1 MMRAPGLRALALLAL
16 LALALGASGTQGAE
30 PARPGKAAIATPHP
44 LATRAGMEVLQAGG
58 NAFDAAVAVSAALG
72 VVEPYGSGLG
82 GGGFWLLH
90 RAEDGFQVMVDGRET
105 APGAAHRDMFL
116 NEDGQPV
123 PALSQNTMLAAGIP
137 GLPAALVHLSS
148 QYGRL
153 PLGTALA
160 PAIRYAEDG
169 FEVYP
174 RLLMGLRFK
183 RAQMLKS
190 PAAAQVFLP
199 DGELPELGSVLRQP
213 DLARTLRRLV
223 ERGAE
228 GFYAGP
234 VAEALVAAVRAEGG
248 IWTLEDLAEYR
259 IVEREPV
266 VTRYRDA
273 RIVAAALPSS
283 GGVVLA
289 TVLNIL
295 NGYDLSSLSAEDA
308 THLVIEAMRRG
319 YRDRALYL
327 GDPDF
332 VDVPVDQLTHP
343 LYAAGLR
350 AGIRLD
356 RALPSAMLPG
366 IGSEPEGTQTTH
378 FSVMDADGNRV
389 GATQSLNFWY
399 GTGLMAAGTG
409 VLLNNEMDDFSAKPG
424 VPDGFQ
430 LVTAQAN
437 SIEPRKRMLSSMT
450 PTFIESPRGVAIL
463 GTPGGSRIISM
474 VLLGVLAHVD
484 EGASAQQMVERRRF
498 HHQYLPDR
506 VVHEAGAFDE
516 DVAEALRER
525 GHALAESRRNY
536 GNLQVVTWDHEDGRV
551 EAASDPRGEVG
562 EAEVY

>member
-1 MMRAPGLRALALLAL
+1 MRAQGLRAFALLAL
-16 LALALGASGTQGAE
+16 LCLAVPVIAMGDIPE
-30 PARPGKAAIATPHP
+30 RPGTAAIASPHP

-58 NAFDAAVAVSAALG
+58 NAFDAAVAVSAVLA

-90 RAEDGFQVMVDGRET
+90 RAEDRYEVMVDGREI

-116 NEDGQPV
+116 DENGEPV
-123 PALSQNTMLAAGIP
+123 PGLSQNTMLAAGIP
-137 GLPAALVHLSS
+137 GLPAALVHLSNE
-148 QYGRL
+148 YGRL
-153 PLGTALA
+153 PLGAVLA
-160 PAIRYAEDG
+160 PAIRYAEEG

-174 RLLMGLRFK
+174 RLLMGLGFK
-183 RAQMLKS
+183 REQMLTS
-190 PAAAQVFLP
+190 PAAAEVFLP
-199 DGELPELGSVLRQP
+199 GGELPELGSMLRQP

-223 ERGAE
+223 ERGIE

-234 VAEALVAAVRAEGG
+234 VAEALIAAVQADGG
-248 IWTLEDLAEYR
+248 LWTLEDLADYR

-266 VTRYRDA
+266 ITRYRDA
-273 RIVAAALPSS
+273 RIVAASPPSS
-283 GGVVLA
+283 GGVVLS

-295 NGYDLSSLSAEDA
+295 DGYDLSSLSADDA
-308 THLVIEAMRRG
+308 AHLVIEAMRRG

-332 VDVPVDQLTHP
+332 VDVPLEKLTHP

-350 AGIRLD
+350 ASIRLD
-356 RALPSAMLPG
+356 RAMPSAMLPG

-378 FSVMDADGNRV
+378 YSIMDADGNRV
-389 GATQSLNFWY
+389 GATQTLNFWY
-399 GTGLMAAGTG
+399 GSGLMAAGTG
-409 VLLNNEMDDFSAKPG
+409 VLLNNEMDDFSAKAG

-430 LVTAQAN
+430 LVTAEGNA
-437 SIEPRKRMLSSMT
+437 IEPRKRMLSSMT

-506 VVHEAGAFDE
+506 VVYEAGAFDE
-516 DVAEALRER
+516 ATAEALRAR
-525 GHALAESRRNY
+525 GHELAETRRDY

>member
-1 MMRAPGLRALALLAL
+1 MQLRDLRVVALLAL
-16 LALALGASGTQGAE
+16 LCLAVGASASE
-30 PARPGKAAIATPHP
+30 SPPKRPGQAAIASPHP

-58 NAFDAAVAVSAALG
+58 NAFDAAVAVSAALA

-90 RAEDGFQVMVDGRET
+90 RAEDRYQVMVDGRET

-116 NEDGQPV
+116 DDDGQPV
-123 PALSQNTMLAAGIP
+123 PDLSRNSMLAAGIP
-137 GLPAALVHLSS
+137 GLPAGLVHLSS

-153 PLGTALA
+153 PLGSALA
-160 PAIRYAEDG
+160 PAIRYAEEG

-174 RLLMGLRFK
+174 RLLMGLEFK
-183 RAQMLKS
+183 REQMLTS
-190 PAAAQVFLP
+190 PAAAEVFLP
-199 DGELPELGSVLRQP
+199 GGELPELGSVLRQP
-213 DLARTLRRLV
+213 DLARTLRRIV
-223 ERGAE
+223 ERGVE

-234 VAEALVAAVRAEGG
+234 VAEALVAAVQAGGG
-248 IWTLEDLAEYR
+248 IWTLEDLAGYR

-266 VTRYRDA
+266 IMRYRDA
-273 RIVAAALPSS
+273 RIVAASLPSS

-295 NGYDLSSLSAEDA
+295 DGYDLSSLSAEDA

-332 VDVPVDQLTHP
+332 VDVPLEKLTHP

-356 RALPSAMLPG
+356 RALPSEYLPG

-378 FSVMDADGNRV
+378 FSIIDADGNRV
-389 GATQSLNFWY
+389 GATQTLNFWY
-399 GTGLMAAGTG
+399 GNGLMAAGTG

-437 SIEPRKRMLSSMT
+437 MIEPHKRMLSSMT
-450 PTFIESPRGVAIL
+450 PTFIESPRGVAVL

-474 VLLGVLAHVD
+474 VLLGVLARVD
-484 EGASAQQMVERRRF
+484 EGASARQMVERRRF

-506 VVHEAGAFDE
+506 VVYETGAFDE
-516 DVAEALRER
+516 ATAEALRAR
-525 GHALAESRRNY
+525 GHVLAETSRDY
-536 GNLQVVTWDHEDGRV
+536 GNLQVVTWDHADNRV
-551 EAASDPRGEVG
+551 QAASDPRGDLG
-562 EAEVY
+562 EATEAY